1 MSKVLVNVQT
11 EMLEQMD
18 RLAKEEGITRS
29 ELIRRAVSN
38 FMRWHMEEKMKRG
51 YIEMGEINWQLA
63 EEWLRTENEVQLRY
77 E

>member
-1 MSKVLVNVQT
+1 MSKVLVNVQ
-11 EMLEQMD
+11 EDMLEQMD

-29 ELIRRAVSN
+29 ELIRRAVTN

-51 YIEMGEINWQLA
+51 YVEMGEINLKLA
-63 EEWLRTENEVQLRY
+63 EEWLALDNDIQGMY